1 MCFYLKMYRKSI
13 ASKSNRE
20 ACIVRL
26 YRSHIL
32 NGKDDTMTGVKTAK
46 ANGKEVK
53 GDRKRR
59 IQI

>member
-1 MCFYLKMYRKSI
+1 MCFYLKMYGKSI
-13 ASKSNRE
+13 TSKSNRE

-26 YRSHIL
+26 YRTL

-46 ANGKEVK
+46 VNGKEVK

-59 IQI
+59 IKI